1 MPRKQPAIS
10 SKWASRIAALFA
22 TAGTIAGLVTLWPT
36 ISVALFQSAPPV
48 VSAGSI
54 MQGGAYVGFGVGAR
68 RDKYD
73 LTRLDFTEITN
84 ANRFNFNK
92 EFDYEN
98 YRLKL
103 SKVFLVRDATAD
115 GGRKLE
121 GVSATIISQK

>member
-1 MPRKQPAIS
+1 MGKKQPAIS
-10 SKWASRIAALFA
+10 SKWAPRIAAIFA
-22 TAGTIAGLVTLWPT
+22 TAGAIAGLVALWPT
-36 ISVALFQSAPPV
+36 ISLALFQSAPQV

-73 LTRLDFTEITN
+73 PTRLDFTEITN
-84 ANRFNFNK
+84 ASRFDFNK

-98 YRLKL
+98 YRLKI
-103 SKVFLVRDATAD
+103 SKVFLVRDGTTD

-121 GVSATIISQK
+121 GVTATIIRQR